1 MSDTAPRLEATWKER
16 YAYSLGL
23 QAYVFGFPYIYLPA
37 LRWSWVTQP
46 KPEVSTTPYAP
57 LNHFHH
63 VRTLADATYRDGGSP
78 NNDTLYSIA
87 CVDVRQEPVILSHPG
102 MGERYF
108 TFELASLDSDNFAY
122 VGKRT
127 TGGRAGSFAIT
138 GPDWVGALPDGVEAL
153 EPSRTGSVLMLG
165 RTLVDDPQDALEV
178 HRLQDQYTLIPLSYW
193 GKQNAELPARR
204 DAWMPV
210 NPRTDPLAE
219 WKTMNRAMTEDPP
232 ETRLAPLLG
241 LFEKIGVGPG
251 QDVDRQDDATKRGLA
266 RRRQTA
272 ACCSVKP
279 GSPATLA
286 RV

>member
-1 MSDTAPRLEATWKER
+1 M
-16 YAYSLGL
+16 
-23 QAYVFGFPYIYLPA
+23 QAHVLGFPYIYLPA

-63 VRTLADATYRDGGSP
+63 VWTLADATYRDGGSP
-78 NNDTLYSIA
+78 NNDTLYSMA
-87 CVDVRQEPVILSHPG
+87 WVDVRQEPVILSHPG

-153 EPSRTGSVLMLG
+153 EPSRTGSVLILG
-165 RTLVDDPQDALEV
+165 RTQVDDPQDALEV
-178 HRLQDQYTLIPLSYW
+178 NRLQDRYTLIPLSYW
-193 GKQNAELPARR
+193 GKKKVDLPARR
-204 DAWMPV
+204 DVWMPV

-219 WKTMNRAMTEDPP
+219 WKTMNRAMTEDSPGD
-232 ETRLAPLLG
+232 EAG
-241 LFEKIGVGPG
+241 AAVGTLRK
-251 QDVDRQDDATKRGLA
+251 DRRGP
-266 RRRQTA
+266 RSGCRQA
-272 ACCSVKP
+272 
-279 GSPATLA
+279 G
-286 RV
+286 